1 MDPKEPKEPKESKE
15 PKEPKETKEPKE
27 PKEAKEPKEN
37 EFVSRETY
45 DKLERKNKE
54 LEDKIKNLEQ
64 TILHA
69 NVEEKNENP
78 FKGFSRYDK

>member
-1 MDPKEPKEPKESKE
+1 MFFSSFGISCPKEEKEKS
-15 PKEPKETKEPKE
+15 
-27 PKEAKEPKEN
+27 
-37 EFVSRETY
+37 VSRETFNEL
-45 DKLERKNKE
+45 KRKNKE

-69 NVEEKNENP
+69 NVEEKNKNP

>member
-1 MDPKEPKEPKESKE
+1 MEEKEEKEEKEE
-15 PKEPKETKEPKE
+15 QEEKET
-27 PKEAKEPKEN
+27 
-37 EFVSRETY
+37 VSRETFN
-45 DKLERKNKE
+45 KLEKKNKE
-54 LEDKIKNLEQ
+54 LETKIKKLEK

>member
-1 MDPKEPKEPKESKE
+1 MEEQQEQQEQQEEKEEES
-15 PKEPKETKEPKE
+15 
-27 PKEAKEPKEN
+27 
-37 EFVSRETY
+37 VSRETFNELEKKNK
-45 DKLERKNKE
+45 KLEE
-54 LEDKIKNLEQ
+54 KIKKLEQ

>member
-1 MDPKEPKEPKESKE
+1 MEQQEQQEQQE
-15 PKEPKETKEPKE
+15 Y
-27 PKEAKEPKEN
+27 
-37 EFVSRETY
+37 VSRETY
-45 DKLERKNKE
+45 EKLEQNNKK
-54 LEDKIKNLEQ
+54 LEEKIKKLEQ

>member
-1 MDPKEPKEPKESKE
+1 MEEKEEKEES
-15 PKEPKETKEPKE
+15 
-27 PKEAKEPKEN
+27 
-37 EFVSRETY
+37 VSRETFNE
-45 DKLERKNKE
+45 LERKNKK

-78 FKGFSRYDK
+78 FKGFSRYN

>member
-1 MDPKEPKEPKESKE
+1 MEEKEEKEEKEES
-15 PKEPKETKEPKE
+15 
-27 PKEAKEPKEN
+27 
-37 EFVSRETY
+37 VSRETFNE
-45 DKLERKNKE
+45 LERKNKE

>member
-1 MDPKEPKEPKESKE
+1 MDPKEPKEPKE
-15 PKEPKETKEPKE
+15 PKKQEEY
-27 PKEAKEPKEN
+27 
-37 EFVSRETY
+37 VSRETY
-45 DKLERKNKE
+45 EKLEQNNKR
-54 LEDKIKNLEQ
+54 LEEKIKKLEQ

>member
-1 MDPKEPKEPKESKE
+1 MEEKEEKEEKEKE
-15 PKEPKETKEPKE
+15 EKEES
-27 PKEAKEPKEN
+27 
-37 EFVSRETY
+37 VSRETFNE
-45 DKLERKNKE
+45 LERKNKQ

-78 FKGFSRYDK
+78 FKGFSRYN

>member
-1 MDPKEPKEPKESKE
+1 MEVKEEKEEKEES
-15 PKEPKETKEPKE
+15 
-27 PKEAKEPKEN
+27 
-37 EFVSRETY
+37 VSRE
-45 DKLERKNKE
+45 KFNELERKNKK

-78 FKGFSRYDK
+78 FKGFSRYE